1 MGITS
6 ALYTGVSGL
15 KANSEAMNVI
25 GNNIANVN
33 TTGFKGGRTVFS
45 DLLSTNSVGNHSQI
59 GLGTQIQTIQNQ
71 FNQGSFA
78 TSQNE
83 TDLAIQGDSFFVLK
97 NGANQAFSRA
107 GAFTFDKTQTLVN
120 PDGYQVM
127 GYAVDKTTGKAN
139 ITSVLGSIDEAA
151 FTTAA
156 PQATTVVQIA
166 ANFDSTAPA
175 LLTTTAVKMSAGVID
190 NAGLV
195 PPADATVTLYDSIGT
210 AVPST
215 ITFTAAPIPVTVP
228 PTLFSH
234 SWTWS
239 AASVAAPLVQ
249 LATGSL
255 TFDPVTGAL
264 SGSPQTTQS
273 VTLGG
278 TSQQVAFDFTGM
290 REGLAAAAVP
300 PVAVSMG
307 TPNFSTSLNM
317 YDSLGNA
324 HKATVNF
331 SRDVTAGPPPVITAN
346 TWNFNV
352 VIPEAILPAATPTI
366 TGTIEFNPDGTFKT
380 QTGGTGIVASWPTT
394 NGVDANPQTINFDF
408 GKGLSTQFA
417 SASVISTQN
426 QDGYAEGNLIKVN
439 VDNQGFVNAVYSNGQ
454 TQKVAQIALAKFAS
468 VDGLSKIGGSLFE
481 QTAQSGLLKMGTAST
496 LSGNTILSKNLELSN
511 VDLATELVNMI
522 VTQRAYQANSK
533 TITAN
538 DQLTQEAIQMV
549 R

>member
-33 TTGFKGGRTVFS
+33 TTGYKGGRTVFA
-45 DLLSTNSVGNHSQI
+45 DLLSANAVGNNSQV
-59 GLGTQIQTIQNQ
+59 GLGTQIQTVQNQ

-120 PDGYQVM
+120 PDGYQVL

-139 ITSVLGSIDEAA
+139 VSSSPIPISEAA
-151 FTTAA
+151 FAAAA
-156 PQATTVVQIA
+156 PQATTAVQIA

-175 LLTTTAVKMSAGVID
+175 LLASTAVKMTAGVLD
-190 NAGLV
+190 ST
-195 PPADATVTLYDSIGT
+195 PAAPAAPTAVTLFDSTGT
-210 AVPST
+210 AVPAT
-215 ITFTAAPIPVTVP
+215 ITFAPVVGS
-228 PTLFSH
+228 LH
-234 SWTWS
+234 SWTWT
-239 AASVAAPLVQ
+239 AANTAAPPVT

-255 TFDPVTGAL
+255 TFDPVTGA
-264 SGSPQTTQS
+264 SSPQTTKS

-290 REGLAAAAVP
+290 REGAAAAVVA

-307 TPNFSTSLNM
+307 TPNFSTNM
-317 YDSLGNA
+317 TVYDSLGNSHNA
-324 HKATVNF
+324 IVNF
-331 SRDVTAGPPPVITAN
+331 SRTVDPAAVPPVITN
-346 TWNFNV
+346 NSWDFNV
-352 VIPEAILPAATPTI
+352 VIPEAILPAATPSI
-366 TGTIEFNPDGTFKT
+366 TGTILFNADGTFKT
-380 QTGGTGIVASWPTT
+380 QTGGTGIPVTWPAT
-394 NGVDANPQTINFDF
+394 NGVAANPQTMNFDF

-417 SASVISTQN
+417 SASVIGSQT
-426 QDGYAEGNLIKVN
+426 QDGYAAGSLVKVT
-439 VDNQGFVNAVYSNGQ
+439 VDSQGFVNGMYSNGQ
-454 TQKVAQIALAKFAS
+454 TQKIAQVALAKFAS
-468 VDGLSKIGGSLFE
+468 VSGLSKIGGSMFE
-481 QTAQSGLLKMGTAST
+481 QTAQSGEAIKGTAST
-496 LSGNTILSKNLELSN
+496 LSGNSILSKSLEQSN

-522 VTQRAYQANSK
+522 VTQRAYSANSK
-533 TITAN
+533 TITVSDTMTN
-538 DQLTQEAIQMV
+538 ETIQMV

>member
-6 ALYTGVSGL
+6 AMYTGVSGL

-25 GNNIANVN
+25 GNNVANVN
-33 TTGFKGGRTVFS
+33 TTGFKGGRTIFS
-45 DLLSTNSVGNHSQI
+45 DLLSANAVGNNSQV

-83 TDLAIQGDSFFVLK
+83 TDLAIQGDAFFVLK

-139 ITSVLGSIDEAA
+139 ITSALGPINEAA
-151 FTTAA
+151 FATAA
-156 PQATTVVQIA
+156 PQATTAVQIA

-175 LLTTTAVKMSAGVID
+175 LLATTAVKMSAGVLD
-190 NAGLV
+190 STPAV
-195 PPADATVTLYDSIGT
+195 PATPTAVNLFDSTGT
-210 AVPST
+210 AVPAT
-215 ITFTAAPIPVTVP
+215 ITFAPVAGN
-228 PTLFSH
+228 LH
-234 SWTWS
+234 SWTWT
-239 AASVAAPLVQ
+239 AADAGATT
-249 LATGSL
+249 LATGAL

-264 SGSPQTTQS
+264 SSSPQTTQS
-273 VTLGG
+273 VTLNG

-290 REGLAAAAVP
+290 REGTPATVVA

-307 TPNFSTSLNM
+307 TPNFSTSLTV
-317 YDSLGNA
+317 YDSLGNS
-324 HKATVNF
+324 HNATVNF
-331 SRDVTAGPPPVITAN
+331 SRTVDAAAVPPAVTPN
-346 TWNFNV
+346 SWEFNV
-352 VIPEAILPAATPTI
+352 VIPEAILPTATPTI
-366 TGTIEFNPDGTFKT
+366 TGTILFNADGTFKS
-380 QTGGTGIVASWPTT
+380 QTGGTGIAAKWPTT
-394 NGVDANPQTINFDF
+394 NGVAANPQTINFDF

-417 SASVISTQN
+417 SASVIGSQT
-426 QDGYAEGNLIKVN
+426 QDGYAEGNLVKVN
-439 VDNQGFVNAVYSNGQ
+439 VDNQGFVNGVYSNGQ
-454 TQKVAQIALAKFAS
+454 TQKIAQVALAKFAS

-496 LSGNTILSKNLELSN
+496 LSGNSILSKNLELSN

-522 VTQRAYQANSK
+522 VTQRAYSANSK
-533 TITAN
+533 TITVS
-538 DQLTQEAIQMV
+538 DTLTNETIQMV